1 MKIVSI
7 KADRKSP
14 PEVCELKAMVKSSKG
29 KFFSAEVINPK
40 SDYFGESFYITH
52 KAEVNGENWYRCLPE
67 YYVKGVDSLW
77 FTENEI
83 EFEGYDYE

>member
-1 MKIVSI
+1 MKEEI
-7 KADRKSP
+7 
-14 PEVCELKAMVKSSKG
+14 ELETPTL
-29 KFFSAEVINPK
+29 AEVINPK
-40 SDYFGESFYITH
+40 SCYFSESFYLTH
-52 KAEVNGENWYRCLPE
+52 RAKINGEIWYRCHPE